1 MKKSKPERYTRGSL
15 HHWQLVALFLGLYDA
30 ITVAFSYFAA
40 VYIRFDLHLT
50 TMLEDFGPSLQNF
63 LLIYVPV
70 VLVIYCLMKLYNSIW
85 RFASYVELERIFK
98 ATLFSVAA
106 AVLIT
111 FIFDIRLPVSAYV
124 VGTVLQMFFACAIRF
139 SYRFVLL
146 MRQIRDV
153 RRAVRKKAMII
164 GAGVAGQMLERDAR
178 KSSESNFEICCFI
191 DDNPNKHHRTIDQVP
206 VVGGRDMIL
215 QAAEEY
221 EIEVILFAIPNASA
235 EDRRTLLNI
244 CQETGCEIR
253 VLPSLIQLAEGKVGV
268 ESLKEIRME
277 DLLGRDPIQVDT
289 QEILASIADKII
301 LVTGGGGSIGSELCR
316 QIASHNPRQLLI
328 VDIYEN
334 NAYDIQQELLRKYPD
349 LNLKV
354 LIASVRDTKRINQ
367 IFDHYR
373 PQIVFHAAAHK
384 HVPLMETSPCEAV
397 KNNVFGT
404 YKTARAAL
412 DHQAEKFVLI
422 STDKAVN
429 PTNIMGCTKRICEMI
444 IQTMNLEASRKTTAK
459 LPQICRDY
467 EHQSERLDDLRTQ
480 FVAVRFG
487 NVLGSNGSVI
497 PLFKKQIEAG
507 GPVTVTHPDIVRYF
521 MTIQEAVSLVLEAAT
536 YAKGGE
542 IFVLDMGEPMKIDDL
557 ARNLIRMSGK
567 KPGVDI
573 EIEYTGLRPG
583 EKLYEEKLMAEEGLE
598 KTANKLIHIGK
609 PIQFNHDLFLEL
621 LPNLY
626 DLAMNNDDAQ
636 LIMMVQQVVK
646 SYSPDFK
653 NFEGEGLIFSRGPV
667 KEIEPLITIPKRSA
681 NSSAYLQNY
690 CLSDQHTT

>member
-1 MKKSKPERYTRGSL
+1 MKKKKPLRYTRGSL
-15 HHWQLVALFLGLYDA
+15 QHWQLVALYLGLYDA
-30 ITVAFSYFAA
+30 MTVAFSYFAA
-40 VYIRFDLHLT
+40 VYIRFDLHLNL
-50 TMLEDFGPSLQNF
+50 MLEEFGAGLGRF

-70 VLVIYCLMKLYNSIW
+70 VLVIYSLMKLYNSIW
-85 RFASYVELERIFK
+85 RFASYVELEKIFK
-98 ATLFSVAA
+98 ATLLSVLS
-106 AVLIT
+106 AVLIAVA
-111 FIFDIRLPVSAYV
+111 FSIRLPVSAYV
-124 VGTVLQMFFACAIRF
+124 MGTVLQMFFACMIRF

-146 MRQIRDV
+146 MRKIRDGSQV
-153 RRAVRKKAMII
+153 TKKKTMII
-164 GAGVAGQMLERDAR
+164 GAGAAGQMLERDAR
-178 KSSESNFEICCFI
+178 KSSDSNFEVCCFI
-191 DDNPNKHHRTIDQVP
+191 DDNPNKHHRTIDQIP
-206 VVGGRDMIL
+206 VVGGRDIIL
-215 QAAEEY
+215 QTAKMY
-221 EIEVILFAIPNASA
+221 EIEVILFAITKIPA
-235 EDRRTLLNI
+235 EEKRDLLNI

-253 VLPSLIQLAEGKVGV
+253 VLPSLIQLAEGTVSIG
-268 ESLKEIRME
+268 SLQEIRME

-289 QEILASIADKII
+289 GEILASVSNKTI

-316 QIASHNPRQLLI
+316 QIASHNPKQLLI

-354 LIASVRDTKRINQ
+354 LIASVRDTARINQ
-367 IFDHYR
+367 IFDRYR

-412 DHQAEKFVLI
+412 DHGAEKFVLI

-444 IQTMNLEASRKTTAK
+444 IQTMNEEAARKATWSLPVICHDHTGTRQK
-459 LPQICRDY
+459 LDG
-467 EHQSERLDDLRTQ
+467 LKTQ

-521 MTIQEAVSLVLEAAT
+521 MTIQEAVSLVLEAAA
-536 YAKGGE
+536 YAHGGE

-557 ARNLIRMSGK
+557 AKNLIRMSGK
-567 KPGVDI
+567 TPGEDI
-573 EIEYTGLRPG
+573 EIKYTGLRPG

-598 KTANKLIHIGK
+598 KTSNKLIHIGK
-609 PIQFNHDLFLEL
+609 PIQFDRDRFLEM
-621 LPNLY
+621 LPVLY
-626 DLAMNNDDAQ
+626 DAAMENDEAN
-636 LIMMVQQVVK
+636 LLMMVTQLVK
-646 SYSPDFK
+646 TYSPDWKSFK
-653 NFEGEGLIFSRGPV
+653 GEGLNLPERLQEKQQPV
-667 KEIEPLITIPKRSA
+667 SIQQK
-681 NSSAYLQNY
+681 LQA
-690 CLSDQHTT
+690 